1 MNHQFFNKKQ
11 QICVPVQFVQMFSNV
26 LFFHVQSFRVSR
38 AWISSNPGG
47 RGPRPPRS
55 NLVADLYKN
64 LSAAQLK
71 SNDFAAAL
79 ASADE
84 ALKVRKVYGNLREV
98 NDVLM
103 MMMMMMM
110 IFTS

>member
-1 MNHQFFNKKQ
+1 MNHQFLNKKP
-11 QICVPVQFVQMFSNV
+11 QICVTNLFKFQMFHFFMFKV
-26 LFFHVQSFRVSR
+26 LESESITFLQS
-38 AWISSNPGG
+38 
-47 RGPRPPRS
+47 RGSQTRPPRS

-84 ALKVRKVYGNLREV
+84 ALKVRKVYL
-98 NDVLM
+98 L
-103 MMMMMMM
+103 
-110 IFTS
+110 